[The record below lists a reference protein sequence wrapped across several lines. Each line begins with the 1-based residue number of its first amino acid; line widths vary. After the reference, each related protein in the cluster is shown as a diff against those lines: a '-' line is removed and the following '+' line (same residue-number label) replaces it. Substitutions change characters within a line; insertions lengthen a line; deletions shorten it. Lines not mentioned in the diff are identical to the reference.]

1 MIICVYINNEDS
13 YNFNNSRGQAAL
25 MKPRTL
31 WSNPSAAAASLCCCI
46 WTLVPAEAPCTGVGS
61 YKAPGDEWPRQWWWQ
76 GRQRTWGAWSWYSRN
91 RIYIWIPWS
100 CHHISIWC
108 HTPTKHG
115 ITQNGFSYVTCSPSS
130 WNAVHM
136 IKSKEL
142 LCSRLQTSLD
152 IMTEMILC
160 RWHVARLRPILMKL
174 SQQWDHYDNVS
185 LHIND
190 YKSIQRSVCTNTSS
204 PCLLLS
210 SAISC
215 RRPRMP

>member
-1 MIICVYINNEDS
+1 MNDPGIDGDRAV
-13 YNFNNSRGQAAL
+13 
-25 MKPRTL
+25 
-31 WSNPSAAAASLCCCI
+31 SAHGGHEVD
-46 WTLVPAEAPCTGVGS
+46 TPET
-61 YKAPGDEWPRQWWWQ
+61 
-76 GRQRTWGAWSWYSRN
+76 
-91 RIYIWIPWS
+91 IYTHWIP
-100 CHHISIWC
+100 CHVTKYRHLWC
-108 HTPTKHG
+108 HTPTKYG
-115 ITQNGFSYVTCSPSS
+115 ITQNGFSYATCSPSS

-160 RWHVARLRPILMKL
+160 RWHIARLRPILMKQ
-174 SQQWDHYDNVS
+174 SQQCDHYDNVS

-190 YKSIQRSVCTNTSS
+190 YKSIQRSVCTNASS